1 MLFSQPAF
9 AEEPDKK
16 CGSAGTSVIACDGNL
31 LAPNGA
37 SGPAAEVEDVRLVGG
52 ALERSNV
59 SVVEEMVRMIEA
71 QRAYEGASKA
81 LMAHDEQTGK
91 LITAYG
97 RG

>member
-1 MLFSQPAF
+1 MYRMRTNPIPFRAIIYH
-9 AEEPDKK
+9 
-16 CGSAGTSVIACDGNL
+16 VW
-31 LAPNGA
+31 
-37 SGPAAEVEDVRLVGG
+37 LVGG
-52 ALERSNV
+52 VFEWFNV